1 MALIDNAD
9 LLNQIFQ
16 SFVPCEES
24 KTDADGR
31 KRYKKPKLSNWQ
43 KSKLSFDSCVN
54 ELHFGGVVKN
64 GMVCIDCDNDDS
76 ANMLLRICDNYKLNV
91 LVVKTVKGLH
101 FYLKDTKK
109 LILKNDVGAIL
120 PINAVVD
127 YRCGGNGFVVLKE
140 FGIERDIIRIPNG
153 ELDEIPMYF
162 VAHHVSKPIKDASP
176 KLLGGEK
183 YNFPLLANSE
193 DWSLHNTLRDYMLVL
208 ASNGYKNDEN
218 IKTIIRSINK
228 GMLNPESDKIIES
241 SLLNDFAKVHEITTN
256 HEFRNI
262 RNAQGETCKNIG
274 LAIKYYND
282 LNVYKNYIA
291 YKSGRGLFEIYKDS
305 TGVYNESMLKFSV
318 LKSKLTTSAFNW
330 ISGETKDGVPI
341 YEQPSDNTFKSFC
354 DAGEQDLKTTP
365 IYKNIV
371 NGAFLTKEGRLV
383 NKFGLDNTGVFLTR
397 DVPVPTIP
405 KNPSVDDIAHAK
417 AIIMNV
423 LNEFAFEMEDGE
435 TLENNVN
442 YQNSIFCLITAIFRP
457 AWVGATPMFIFSKPS
472 ERLGASLL
480 SDVISRLS
488 FSNPASVSSVST
500 REDENEKIVQSL
512 IIGNPCYQVLD
523 NVVKNNW
530 VTPTLLTCSS
540 GAGSFSF
547 RQLGTSRTIVAE
559 RSTLWVING
568 INVNL
573 SADITG
579 RVVLTKMST
588 ANKSWQNMRFTRT
601 RDELLRLAESEHPN
615 VIWSVGVI
623 LNNWIN
629 NHGRPCPPKLNGNFS
644 EFASLYDFVGGM
656 MHSAGYNNVLGNIAQ
671 IQEEENEAEITG
683 AKLIKVLLERFPDGT
698 FTTSDIINQ
707 MKTEAFQ
714 HVSIC
719 DYDYDMDIS
728 SILLNE
734 SEIKMVDNIS
744 TTKVGTLLSQYLN
757 RTFTNS
763 THKLIKIKVMGQ
775 RMYKL
780 ASI

>member
-1 MALIDNAD
+1 
-9 LLNQIFQ
+9 
-16 SFVPCEES
+16 
-24 KTDADGR
+24 
-31 KRYKKPKLSNWQ
+31 
-43 KSKLSFDSCVN
+43 
-54 ELHFGGVVKN
+54 
-64 GMVCIDCDNDDS
+64 
-76 ANMLLRICDNYKLNV
+76 
-91 LVVKTVKGLH
+91 
-101 FYLKDTKK
+101 
-109 LILKNDVGAIL
+109 
-120 PINAVVD
+120 
-127 YRCGGNGFVVLKE
+127 
-140 FGIERDIIRIPNG
+140 
-153 ELDEIPMYF
+153 
-162 VAHHVSKPIKDASP
+162 
-176 KLLGGEK
+176 
-183 YNFPLLANSE
+183 
-193 DWSLHNTLRDYMLVL
+193 
-208 ASNGYKNDEN
+208 
-218 IKTIIRSINK
+218 
-228 GMLNPESDKIIES
+228 
-241 SLLNDFAKVHEITTN
+241 
-256 HEFRNI
+256 
-262 RNAQGETCKNIG
+262 
-274 LAIKYYND
+274 
-282 LNVYKNYIA
+282 
-291 YKSGRGLFEIYKDS
+291 
-305 TGVYNESMLKFSV
+305 
-318 LKSKLTTSAFNW
+318 
-330 ISGETKDGVPI
+330 
-341 YEQPSDNTFKSFC
+341 
-354 DAGEQDLKTTP
+354 
-365 IYKNIV
+365 
-371 NGAFLTKEGRLV
+371 
-383 NKFGLDNTGVFLTR
+383 
-397 DVPVPTIP
+397 
-405 KNPSVDDIAHAK
+405 
-417 AIIMNV
+417 MNV

-540 GAGSFSF
+540 GAGSFRF